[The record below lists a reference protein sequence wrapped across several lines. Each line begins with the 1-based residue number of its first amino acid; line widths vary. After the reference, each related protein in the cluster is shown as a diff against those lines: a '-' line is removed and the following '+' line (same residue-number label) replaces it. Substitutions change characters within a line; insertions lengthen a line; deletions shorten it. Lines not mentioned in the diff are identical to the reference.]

1 MALRKSTTAAQSVR
15 LVRRAVLMVVQ
26 GARALL
32 AKKASDQLAQPLEKD
47 NGWVTKTRRD
57 SALSQC
63 RRRNAH
69 KLTTEQGMGARG
81 HVLGAHGG
89 IRIAQAPDRKSTL
102 ISTAMTCH
110 VLNKAYLERGRSL
123 PSKSRLIFDQELA
136 QFGCRHVRQ
145 ERDPEHPSLAPS

>member
-1 MALRKSTTAAQSVR
+1 MAIRKSTAAAQSVR
-15 LVRRAVLMVVQ
+15 LARRAVLMVVQ
-26 GARALL
+26 GARPLL
-32 AKKASDQLAQPLEKD
+32 AKKASGQLAQLLEKD

-81 HVLGAHGG
+81 HVLDANGG

-102 ISTAMTCH
+102 ISTAMTCQ
-110 VLNKAYLERGRSL
+110 VLNSDLL
-123 PSKSRLIFDQELA
+123 T
-136 QFGCRHVRQ
+136 
-145 ERDPEHPSLAPS
+145 